1 VPTKKDLE
9 AAREAFEH
17 VDKARLDAMTDDE
30 IDAAAEADPDNPPM
44 TDEELASAWRVKP
57 VTKTAAE

>member
-1 VPTKKDLE
+1 VPTKEQLE
-9 AAREAFEH
+9 AANKAVKD
-17 VDKARLDAMTDDE
+17 VDWKKLDAMTDDE

>member
-1 VPTKKDLE
+1 MPTKSDIE
-9 AAREAFEH
+9 AAKRAFER

-30 IDAAAEADPDNPPM
+30 IDAAAEADADNPPM

>member
-1 VPTKKDLE
+1 VPTKEQLE
-9 AAREAFEH
+9 AANKALKD
-17 VDKARLDAMTDDE
+17 VDWKKLDAMTDDE
-30 IDAAAEADPDNPPM
+30 IDAAAEADPDNPPL

>member
-9 AAREAFEH
+9 AAKKAFER

-30 IDAAAEADPDNPPM
+30 IDAAAESDPDNPPL
-44 TDEELASAWRVKP
+44 TDEELARAWRVTP
-57 VTKTAAE
+57 VAKTAAE

>member
-1 VPTKKDLE
+1 MPTKEDLE
-9 AAREAFEH
+9 AARKAFER

-30 IDAAAEADPDNPPM
+30 VDAAAEADPDNPPL
-44 TDEELASAWRVKP
+44 TDEELARAWRVSP